1 MSYSYLEYVGK
12 GKSSFHPTSLRLH
25 LWTPFWYDIEVRI
38 DPRFSCDL
46 YHCFTMTLESFLT
59 YLLIVIWAHNCT
71 EKVSKGFFFFFKRIH
86 IFLNLTCFASIRQI
100 KLLRQLA
107 CICCRSDWI
116 RAFHWITSQLHPF
129 LCCFHLYST
138 WLRGFLR
145 SVYYMYFVFQSIK

>member
-1 MSYSYLEYVGK
+1 
-12 GKSSFHPTSLRLH
+12 
-25 LWTPFWYDIEVRI
+25 
-38 DPRFSCDL
+38 
-46 YHCFTMTLESFLT
+46 MTLESFLT

-71 EKVSKGFFFFFKRIH
+71 EKVSKGFFFLKRIH

-100 KLLRQLA
+100 KLLRQFA

-116 RAFHWITSQLHPF
+116 RAFHWITSQLHQF

-145 SVYYMYFVFQSIK
+145 SVYYMYFVFQFIRERRGRLFRLLFCFFFYVVWFLVFSSPSYDLLITRNINM